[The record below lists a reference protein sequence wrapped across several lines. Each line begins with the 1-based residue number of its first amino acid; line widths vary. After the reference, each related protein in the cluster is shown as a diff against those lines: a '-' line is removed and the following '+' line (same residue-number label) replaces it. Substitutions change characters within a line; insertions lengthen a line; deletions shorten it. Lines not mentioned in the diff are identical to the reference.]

1 MKRCRGVTFVRENA
15 PEIIDLKK
23 GLYQKFEVL
32 SLPEALIA
40 SSASSLVWSTLNAD
54 MRAPH
59 RLLTAH
65 PFNPPHLISLVEM
78 YCPSKDTLDFAEK
91 FIQVSAAS
99 QYVLNVK

>member
-59 RLLTAH
+59 KLLTAH

-78 YCPSKDTLDFAEK
+78 NCPSKDTLDFAEK
-91 FIQVSAAS
+91 FI
-99 QYVLNVK
+99 

>member
-1 MKRCRGVTFVRENA
+1 MQGVTFVRENA

-40 SSASSLVWSTLNAD
+40 SSASSLVWSTLNGD

-91 FIQVSAAS
+91 FI
-99 QYVLNVK
+99 

>member
-1 MKRCRGVTFVRENA
+1 VKRCRGVTFVRENA

-54 MRAPH
+54 MKASH

-91 FIQVSAAS
+91 FI
-99 QYVLNVK
+99 

>member
-78 YCPSKDTLDFAEK
+78 NCPSKDTLDFAEK
-91 FIQVSAAS
+91 FI
-99 QYVLNVK
+99 